1 VSTARDGQ
9 VPANSLLVRALAR
22 RRPVARAFHP
32 QFEVRSLKF
41 RPRSGLQGVSMRRTI
56 LALSLFLIVVSA
68 LATSTFARQ
77 TRQDPDV
84 LGALLGE
91 VRGLRTAI
99 EQMSSA
105 SARVQLAMGRLQ
117 LNEQRITTYMR
128 RMDEIRDRRPAA
140 ELDVQKRQREVDA
153 FVDAIRQSGRPAS
166 AEVEAELKRVKGD
179 LAEAK
184 AYLLRLQTEEAQ
196 LSRDIATEQD
206 RWAEINRTLEE
217 LDRVLTRR

>member
-1 VSTARDGQ
+1 
-9 VPANSLLVRALAR
+9 
-22 RRPVARAFHP
+22 
-32 QFEVRSLKF
+32 
-41 RPRSGLQGVSMRRTI
+41 MRRTVFA
-56 LALSLFLIVVSA
+56 LALVLVVVSA
-68 LATSTFARQ
+68 FATSILARQ
-77 TRQDPDV
+77 IRQDPDV
-84 LGALLGE
+84 LGALLVE
-91 VRGLRTAI
+91 VRGLRGAI

-128 RMDEIRDRRPAA
+128 RLDDIRDRRPPA

-153 FVDAIRQSGRPAS
+153 FVEAIRQSGRPPS
-166 AEVEAELKRVKGD
+166 PDVEEELKRVKGE
-179 LAEAK
+179 LAEAR

>member
-1 VSTARDGQ
+1 
-9 VPANSLLVRALAR
+9 
-22 RRPVARAFHP
+22 
-32 QFEVRSLKF
+32 
-41 RPRSGLQGVSMRRTI
+41 MRRMLGAI
-56 LALSLFLIVVSA
+56 SLGLALIVVSA
-68 LATSTFARQ
+68 FTPSIFARQ
-77 TRQDPDV
+77 TRQDSDV
-84 LGALLGE
+84 LGALLVE
-91 VRGLRTAI
+91 VRGLRAAI

-128 RMDEIRDRRPAA
+128 RLDEIRDRRLPAD
-140 ELDVQKRQREVDA
+140 LDVKKRQREVDA
-153 FVDAIRQSGRPAS
+153 FIDAIRQSGRAPS
-166 AEVEAELKRVKGD
+166 PDVEQELKRVKGE
-179 LAEAK
+179 LSEAS

>member
-1 VSTARDGQ
+1 
-9 VPANSLLVRALAR
+9 
-22 RRPVARAFHP
+22 
-32 QFEVRSLKF
+32 
-41 RPRSGLQGVSMRRTI
+41 MRRTI

-140 ELDVQKRQREVDA
+140 EQDVQKRQREVDA